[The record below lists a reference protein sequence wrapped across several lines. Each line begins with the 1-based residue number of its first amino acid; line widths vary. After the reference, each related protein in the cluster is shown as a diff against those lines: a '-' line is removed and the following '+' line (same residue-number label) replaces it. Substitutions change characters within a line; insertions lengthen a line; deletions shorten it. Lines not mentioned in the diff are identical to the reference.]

1 MAATTGDWGLV
12 MAHFYGQ
19 VKGSASTTASR
30 GGTRN
35 SGLRVS
41 AQTYD
46 GSVIVAV
53 MDGKNDGEPVF
64 TIEVDDGSSFYGNE
78 VFSGT
83 IAELV
88 RALRGNAD

>member
-1 MAATTGDWGLV
+1 MAATTGDWGRV

-30 GGTRN
+30 GGTHN

-53 MDGKNDGEPVF
+53 MDGENGEPVF

-88 RALRGNAD
+88 RALSGNAD